1 MLRKWE
7 DDGAS
12 TDSYKGKQVMEVDF
26 VHQSSPMNKS
36 NDKQF
41 SRDLH
46 VIPMK
51 LKKNKHILVII
62 KV

>member
-12 TDSYKGKQVMEVDF
+12 TDSHKGKQVMEVDF

-36 NDKQF
+36 NDEQF
-41 SRDLH
+41 SRDSQYNAH
-46 VIPMK
+46 EI
-51 LKKNKHILVII
+51 KKE
-62 KV
+62 